1 MNYLAIIT
9 SKNERSLCKNQWVSL
24 LGSRVF
30 AHYQCICPQI
40 TFTEGK
46 RIIWSNMFQKWPH
59 QCDQSSTHIIYKHT
73 HTHTHIRSREMV
85 LMNLFAGQAKRHR
98 QREQTCEQSG
108 EEGVGWAEQHWRMQ
122 PAACEA
128 GSQWAA
134 AIRLRKLPRSLWWPS
149 GWDGVGREAAEG
161 GAE

>member
-24 LGSRVF
+24 LGNRVF

-59 QCDQSSTHIIYKHT
+59 QCDQNSTHIIYKHT
-73 HTHTHIRSREMV
+73 HIHTRSREMV

-98 QREQTCEQSG
+98 QREQPCEQSG
-108 EEGVGWAEQHWRMQ
+108 EEGVGWAEHHWHTQ
-122 PAACEA
+122 PARVRPAASGKLLWGA
-128 GSQWAA
+128 GSFPLFSVMA
-134 AIRLRKLPRSLWWPS
+134 
-149 GWDGVGREAAEG
+149 
-161 GAE
+161 